1 MTSYKKGYAWKTL
14 YMMTLVMFLALPLLA
29 QSPTVKDKGY
39 NKAVQEIVDFRN
51 RYIEAEENK
60 DIAYL
65 DKILADDFFA
75 LNPQGQLLD
84 KSHQLGNVKRTDRTF
99 KVLNPRETQVHFY
112 KKGSVAILSEH
123 VTVDG
128 EDKGRHFGGE
138 FRFVRVFV
146 RQHRNW
152 QVVLAQGAPVPMQ
165 VTDTK

>member
-1 MTSYKKGYAWKTL
+1 MK
-14 YMMTLVMFLALPLLA
+14 LACIAALATFFAMPLLA
-29 QSPTVKDKGY
+29 QGQMAKVKNN
-39 NKAVQEIVDFRN
+39 NKAVQEIIDFRN

-65 DKILADDFFA
+65 DMIFADDFFA

-84 KSHQLGNVKRTDRTF
+84 KRQMLENMKRTDRIF

-112 KKGSVAILSEH
+112 GNVAILSER

-138 FRFVRVFV
+138 FRFVRVFAK
-146 RQHRNW
+146 QHGNW
-152 QVVLAQGAPVPMQ
+152 QVVLAQGAPLPPQ
-165 VTDTK
+165 STDTK

>member
-1 MTSYKKGYAWKTL
+1 MKGCAMKTARIAAL
-14 YMMTLVMFLALPLLA
+14 AAFLAIPLLA
-29 QSPTVKDKGY
+29 QGQMSKGKNH
-39 NKAVQEIVDFRN
+39 NKAVQEIIDFRN

-65 DKILADDFFA
+65 DKIFADDFFA

-84 KSHQLGNVKRTDRTF
+84 KPHMLENMKRTDRIF

-112 KKGSVAILSEH
+112 GNVAILSEH

-138 FRFVRVFV
+138 FRFVRVFAK
-146 RQHRNW
+146 QHGNW
-152 QVVLAQGAPVPMQ
+152 QVVLAQGAPIPPQ
-165 VTDTK
+165 PADAK

>member
-1 MTSYKKGYAWKTL
+1 MRTA
-14 YMMTLVMFLALPLLA
+14 YMAVLATILAIPLLA
-29 QSPTVKDKGY
+29 QGQTATVQN

-60 DIAYL
+60 DVAYL

-84 KSHQLGNVKRTDRTF
+84 KPHQLENIKRTDRVF

-112 KKGSVAILSEH
+112 GNVAILSEH

-138 FRFVRVFV
+138 FRFVRVFAK
-146 RQHRNW
+146 QHGKW
-152 QVVLAQGAPVPMQ
+152 QVVLAQGAPLQSQLP
-165 VTDTK
+165 